1 MSEMSEDRT
10 SRPSFPRFFEVS
22 RGSRGRAGKGWK
34 TLVRGEISLATVF
47 VLSRQLVCYRS
58 ERAVHGPVWT
68 VGLSFDDQFWK
79 MPVEHRGRT

>member
-1 MSEMSEDRT
+1 M
-10 SRPSFPRFFEVS
+10 
-22 RGSRGRAGKGWK
+22 
-34 TLVRGEISLATVF
+34 VRGEISLATVF